1 MLLERIL
8 NRILVEGRGL
18 PVADVYKLMFGPGE
32 PSAALK
38 SMVDMIEDGAGWNQQ
53 MRPKMEELAA
63 KFQPAYDAFKNS
75 QEAKA
80 LMNDPGVGVE
90 INWRGN
96 TPLDFALN
104 NFHQVNVIKR
114 ALQVRGTVGKTKGRG
129 APNLGSK
136 KWLKQWKD
144 TNGYRMPEPSRE
156 FIIDLEPYRLQERTI
171 LYRGVRFREIAD
183 LLDFSEKYASGK
195 KPFPFVQENP
205 SAWTKDINIAK
216 RFATMSSAGSEYE
229 AMMQWASRAKSG
241 KDYSEYGGYIIG
253 AAVNPEDTIV
263 DFQNISISAQHG
275 DEGEVIVKGNTP
287 LTCKVYQTWGNVPL
301 EIERFAQSYNRTER
315 IEDLHFGYGVFSPQ
329 VEGDSESGIV
339 KFKEV
344 DPYYARGLVGSDKG
358 LPTPREYDGANSNQ
372 SIKALRAQ
380 LYDAKWIDDNT
391 IEYKRRQGIS
401 LPPKKK

>member
-8 NRILVEGRGL
+8 NRILLEGRGL

-32 PSAALK
+32 PADALK
-38 SMVDMIEDGAGWNQQ
+38 AMVDMIEDGAGWNQQ

-96 TPLDFALN
+96 TSLDFALN
-104 NFHQVNVIKR
+104 NFHKVKVIKR
-114 ALQVRGTVGKTKGRG
+114 ALQVRGTAGKTKGRG
-129 APNLGSK
+129 TPNLGSK

-156 FIIDLEPYRLQERTI
+156 FIIDLEPHRLQERTV

-195 KPFPFVQENP
+195 RPFPFVQENP

-253 AAVNPEDTIV
+253 AVVNPEDTIV
-263 DFQNISISAQHG
+263 DFENISISAQHG

-301 EIERFAQSYNRTER
+301 EIERFAQSFNRKER
-315 IEDLHFGYGVFSPQ
+315 LDNLYFGDGLYDPTVS
-329 VEGDSESGIV
+329 GDEESGTI
-339 KFKEV
+339 KFKDL
-344 DPYYARGLVGSDKG
+344 DPEYSRYRGRPSDPS
-358 LPTPREYDGANSNQ
+358 LTPRSLDKINLDRA
-372 SIKALRAQ
+372 IKLLRGQ
-380 LYDAKWIDDNT
+380 LYDAAWIDDNT
-391 IEYKRRQGIS
+391 IEYKRRQGVN